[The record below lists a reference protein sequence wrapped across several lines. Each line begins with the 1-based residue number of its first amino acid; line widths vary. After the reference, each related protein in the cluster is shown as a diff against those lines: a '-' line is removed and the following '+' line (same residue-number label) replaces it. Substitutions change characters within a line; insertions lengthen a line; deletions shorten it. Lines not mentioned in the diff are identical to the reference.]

1 MRQYWTPT
9 YVMVPDERRDN
20 KIMQKAKYTDAE
32 LADAALDLYGEPTIY
47 ENNEE

>member
-1 MRQYWTPT
+1 
-9 YVMVPDERRDN
+9 
-20 KIMQKAKYTDAE
+20 MQKAKLRDD

>member
-1 MRQYWTPT
+1 
-9 YVMVPDERRDN
+9 MVPDGRGN
-20 KIMQKAKYTDAE
+20 KKTMQKARYTDAS